1 MNVKDNSSLRE
12 EIEGEFEEQRIGIEK
27 LIETL
32 MESFLRSSS
41 DYGAIADIETDID
54 QIYLLVKKHIE
65 KKKLDVYALKID
77 DRILL
82 SKTNASFDDLYEV
95 IKRHS
100 ELQIKKDMIE
110 IWDDAENKILHLIVI
125 PVRKH
130 FPIRYTSPK
139 QKIGMI
145 KKISLMTW
153 TFPEETIILDENS
166 HKEQ

>member
-1 MNVKDNSSLRE
+1 MTANDDSSLRE
-12 EIEGEFEEQRIGIEK
+12 EIEEEFEEQKIGIKK

-54 QIYLLVKKHIE
+54 QIYLLIKKYIEE
-65 KKKLDVYALKID
+65 KKMDVYALRID

-82 SKTNASFDDLYEV
+82 SRTNEGFDDLYEV

-110 IWDDAENKILHLIVI
+110 IWDDANNKILHLLVI

-139 QKIGMI
+139 QKMETI

-153 TFPEETIILDENS
+153 SVD
-166 HKEQ
+166 

>member
-1 MNVKDNSSLRE
+1 MTTDEDSSLRE
-12 EIEGEFEEQRIGIEK
+12 EIEGEFEEQKIGIDK

-32 MESFLRSSS
+32 LESFLRSNS

-77 DRILL
+77 NRILL
-82 SKTNASFDDLYEV
+82 SKTEERFDDLYEV
-95 IKRHS
+95 IKQHS

-110 IWDDAENKILHLIVI
+110 IWDDANNKILHLIVM

-130 FPIRYTSPK
+130 FPIKYTSPK
-139 QKIGMI
+139 QKINLI

-153 TFPEETIILDENS
+153 SIN
-166 HKEQ
+166 

>member
-1 MNVKDNSSLRE
+1 MSSDGDSSLRE
-12 EIEGEFEEQRIGIEK
+12 EVEGEFKEQKIGVEK

-32 MESFLRSSS
+32 IESFLRSGSN
-41 DYGAIADIETDID
+41 YGAIADIETDID
-54 QIYLLVKKHIE
+54 WIYLLVKKHIE
-65 KKKLDVYALKID
+65 ENKIDVYALKIG

-82 SKTNASFDDLYEV
+82 SKTNEGFDDLYEV

-110 IWDDAENKILHLIVI
+110 IWDDADHKILHLLVM

-130 FPIRYTSPK
+130 FPIEYANSK
-139 QKIGMI
+139 QKIEII

-153 TFPEETIILDENS
+153 PVTEETI
-166 HKEQ
+166 

>member
-1 MNVKDNSSLRE
+1 MTTDEDSSLRE
-12 EIEGEFEEQRIGIEK
+12 EIEGEFEEQKIGIDK

-32 MESFLRSSS
+32 LESFLRSNS

-65 KKKLDVYALKID
+65 EKKLDVYALKID
-77 DRILL
+77 NRILL
-82 SKTNASFDDLYEV
+82 SKTEERFDDLYEV
-95 IKRHS
+95 IKQHS

-110 IWDDAENKILHLIVI
+110 IWDDANNKILHLIVM

-130 FPIRYTSPK
+130 FPIKYTSPK
-139 QKIGMI
+139 QKINLI

-153 TFPEETIILDENS
+153 SIN
-166 HKEQ
+166 

>member
-1 MNVKDNSSLRE
+1 MTVNDKSSLRE
-12 EIEGEFEEQRIGIEK
+12 EIEGEFEEQRIGVEK

-32 MESFLRSSS
+32 VESFLRSSS
-41 DYGAIADIETDID
+41 DYGAIADIKTNID
-54 QIYLLVKKHIE
+54 QIYLLVRKHIE

-82 SKTNASFDDLYEV
+82 SKTNKGFDDLYEV

-110 IWDDAENKILHLIVI
+110 IWDDAEHRILHLLVI

-130 FPIRYTSPK
+130 FPIEYVNSRR
-139 QKIGMI
+139 KIDLI

-153 TFPEETIILDENS
+153 SISEEAV
-166 HKEQ
+166 

>member
-1 MNVKDNSSLRE
+1 MTANDDSSLRE
-12 EIEGEFEEQRIGIEK
+12 EIEGEFEEQKEGVEK

-54 QIYLLVKKHIE
+54 PIYLLVKEYIEE
-65 KKKLDVYALKID
+65 KKMDVYALKID

-82 SKTNASFDDLYEV
+82 SRTNEGFDDLYEV
-95 IKRHS
+95 IKQHS

-110 IWDDAENKILHLIVI
+110 IWDDAKNKILHLLVI

-130 FPIRYTSPK
+130 FPIKYKSPK
-139 QKIGMI
+139 QKMETI

-153 TFPEETIILDENS
+153 SVD
-166 HKEQ
+166 

>member
-1 MNVKDNSSLRE
+1 MTVDDDSSLRE
-12 EIEGEFEEQRIGIEK
+12 EIEGEFEEHKIGIEK

-41 DYGAIADIETDID
+41 DYGAIANIKTDID
-54 QIYLLVKKHIE
+54 QIYLLIKKYIE
-65 KKKLDVYALKID
+65 ERKMDVYALRIN

-82 SKTNASFDDLYEV
+82 SRTNEGFEDLYEV
-95 IKRHS
+95 IKQHS

-110 IWDDAENKILHLIVI
+110 IWDDANNKILHLLVI

-130 FPIRYTSPK
+130 FPIKYTSSK
-139 QKIGMI
+139 QKMETI

-153 TFPEETIILDENS
+153 SVD
-166 HKEQ
+166 

>member
-1 MNVKDNSSLRE
+1 MSAEDNSSLRE
-12 EIEGEFEEQRIGIEK
+12 EIEGEFEEKEIGAEK

-54 QIYLLVKKHIE
+54 YIYSLVKRYIE
-65 KKKLDVYALKID
+65 ERKMDVYALKID

-82 SKTNASFDDLYEV
+82 SRTNEGFDDLYEV

-110 IWDDAENKILHLIVI
+110 IWDDAENQILHLLVI

-130 FPIRYTSPK
+130 FPIKYTSPK
-139 QKIGMI
+139 KKIETI

-153 TFPEETIILDENS
+153 TF
-166 HKEQ
+166 